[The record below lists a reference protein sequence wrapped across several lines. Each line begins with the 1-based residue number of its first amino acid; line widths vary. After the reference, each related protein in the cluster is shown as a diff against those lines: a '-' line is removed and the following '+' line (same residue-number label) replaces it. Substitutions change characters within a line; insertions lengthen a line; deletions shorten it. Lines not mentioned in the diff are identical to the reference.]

1 MKAIK
6 CYVMFFW
13 SVRSFTGRKV
23 LDHHSFSV
31 EEDGLELNIHL
42 NAILSVLNV
51 NVLDLNVHDLTLIGT
66 EVVVNHRLPWWL
78 AVGIALAGIVVS
90 GHRKACSGIVPEGG
104 SGALRQEEGAV
115 CIVVW
120 MPLKHINEIGCQVG
134 VAES

>member
-1 MKAIK
+1 M
-6 CYVMFFW
+6 
-13 SVRSFTGRKV
+13 
-23 LDHHSFSV
+23 
-31 EEDGLELNIHL
+31 EEILELNIQL
-42 NAILSVLNV
+42 NAILSVLNE
-51 NVLDLNVHDLTLIGT
+51 NVLDLNVHDLTSLTLIGT